1 MTAVFNRIK
10 DIYKVYVRGD
20 ANVSNLIKRGMVV
33 GENLQL
39 QGECKIDSSHAWLIS
54 IGDNVTIAPRVH
66 ILAHDASTKKHLG
79 YTRIGL
85 VSIGDNVFV
94 GADSVI
100 LPGVQLGGGCII
112 GAGSVV
118 SRDIPAGKVAA
129 GVPARVVCDVD
140 DYVTR
145 CRAQVGDEAI
155 FECAYTLTGGIT
167 SEMKN
172 EMIVKLK
179 RSGGKGFVR

>member
-100 LPGVQLGGGCII
+100 LPGVQLGGLHHRCRICCKPGYSCRK
-112 GAGSVV
+112 SCCRRSR
-118 SRDIPAGKVAA
+118 SRDL
-129 GVPARVVCDVD
+129 
-140 DYVTR
+140 R
-145 CRAQVGDEAI
+145 CR
-155 FECAYTLTGGIT
+155 
-167 SEMKN
+167 
-172 EMIVKLK
+172 
-179 RSGGKGFVR
+179 

>member
-100 LPGVQLGGGCII
+100 LPGVQLGG
-112 GAGSVV
+112 
-118 SRDIPAGKVAA
+118 VA
-129 GVPARVVCDVD
+129 
-140 DYVTR
+140 
-145 CRAQVGDEAI
+145 
-155 FECAYTLTGGIT
+155 
-167 SEMKN
+167 S
-172 EMIVKLK
+172 
-179 RSGGKGFVR
+179 